1 MNKKQK
7 YYVVWKGRRTGIFQT
22 WDEAKAQVNGFAGAR
37 YKAFNTRAE
46 AEAAFRHGSAR
57 TERVGAEWVA
67 TEPGSAATPR
77 YVAPRARW
85 QQLRLLGIEP
95 PLLPSYCA
103 DAACAANPG
112 VLEYRAVKTE
122 TGEILF
128 ARGPFPEGTNNIGEF
143 LALVETL
150 IILRERNDA
159 SPIYSDSRNAINW
172 VRVKKCKTQL
182 LPNTRNA
189 ELFERIERAEEWLHA
204 NVYPNKI
211 LKWDTK
217 NWGEI
222 PADYGR
228 K

>member
-1 MNKKQK
+1 MQRKQK
-7 YYVVWKGRRTGIFQT
+7 FYVVWKGRRAGIFST
-22 WDEAKAQVNGFAGAR
+22 WAEAEAQVKGFAGAQ

-46 AEAAFRHGSAR
+46 AEAAFGRG
-57 TERVGAEWVA
+57 RVVREPREAYGAKPNE
-67 TEPGSAATPR
+67 
-77 YVAPRARW
+77 RW

-103 DAACAANPG
+103 DAACAGNPG

-159 SPIYSDSRNAINW
+159 SPVYSDSRNAINW
-172 VRVKKCKTQL
+172 VRGKKCKTQL

-189 ELFERIERAEEWLHA
+189 KLFERIERAEEWLHA